1 MRRLAV
7 AALTAAGPAAAA
19 VAPGQPSLP
28 AAGASIGGVLL
39 SLVLVLALIVG
50 LAWALR
56 RLQSVRGGGLHA
68 MRVVAQLPLG
78 PRERVVLI
86 QVGERQAL
94 VGVAPGGVTSLQLLE
109 VSVVPAGAGSAT
121 AGIANDP
128 SPVIGRMR
136 DLLERGRGR

>member
-1 MRRLAV
+1 V
-7 AALTAAGPAAAA
+7 AAAAGP
-19 VAPGQPSLP
+19 VQQSLP
-28 AAGASIGGVLL
+28 VAGTSIGGVLL

-56 RLQSVRGGGLHA
+56 RLQSLRGGGLHA
-68 MRVVAQLPLG
+68 MQVVAQLPLG

-109 VSVVPAGAGSAT
+109 GSVMPVDAGAAKTGVAS
-121 AGIANDP
+121 DP
-128 SPVIGRMR
+128 SAVTGRMR